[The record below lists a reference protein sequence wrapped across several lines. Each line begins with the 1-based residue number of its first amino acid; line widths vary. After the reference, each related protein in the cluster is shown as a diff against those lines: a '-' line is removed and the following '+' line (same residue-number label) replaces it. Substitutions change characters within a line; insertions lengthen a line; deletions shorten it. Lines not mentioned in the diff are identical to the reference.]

1 MPTPSSTTVHASE
14 MTHISTETSPE
25 LKQTARKL
33 SIGAVMGLAIITAR
47 SSGLEIID
55 SG

>member
-1 MPTPSSTTVHASE
+1 MDKQDK
-14 MTHISTETSPE
+14 IIRYRQ

-33 SIGAVMGLAIITAR
+33 SIGAVMGLAIITVR